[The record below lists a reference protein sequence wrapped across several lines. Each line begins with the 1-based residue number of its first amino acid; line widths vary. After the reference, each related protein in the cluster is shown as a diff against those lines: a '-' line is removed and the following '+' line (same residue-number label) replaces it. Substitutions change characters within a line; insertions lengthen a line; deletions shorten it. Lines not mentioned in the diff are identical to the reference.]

1 MRSKENIDIQDNWWS
16 APDSPI
22 EMLHKFSQKAVKRA
36 SDSLHSSY
44 SGSPNRNTPNPE
56 HPEGHRRTHSDLTSS
71 LPRSTSSINFQK
83 WKSQVQRALYWRS
96 RSFCEDRQYF
106 SFDPEMLANQKRQW
120 YKIQSRALDPD
131 KFKEPA
137 SLFEHFIIVG
147 LRPDTNLEVVLFK
160 YPPRKKVALR
170 LKDLA
175 SFCFPGGVKAGV
187 LTRTPSLSELNE
199 QLYGQEPPAMSEVS
213 SPCSESDP
221 DSNRFLG
228 SAPRCY
234 CILTKVPFFEL
245 HFEMLNSIIAQ
256 KHLNRISQFAND
268 CCADWMSVTIPAD
281 DEVAQSTW
289 DICSPVSSS
298 TLAFD
303 DCTSEKMSIG
313 LDHICPVND
322 QFSETSFSSA
332 VSTASDDEADEIFY
346 DYAKSIAYDIR
357 MENKNDLLQILSNYH
372 SLPLPPRGSE
382 IVFQPLEHLEPIEY
396 FRPPLSSLDLCGK
409 NLDYKLG
416 DYKEV
421 SQVNIKLAAAE
432 ESLALSLW
440 PTATICRV
448 LSLESILALVTSVL
462 LEKQVVVLCP
472 NLGVLSAIVLSL
484 IPIIRPFE
492 WQSLF
497 LPILP
502 VKMLDFIDA
511 PVPFIHESEESQ
523 SAPCCLPKIQVDH
536 FLICS
541 RPVDLGRAKRAP
553 VQN

>member
-1 MRSKENIDIQDNWWS
+1 MRSKENSEIQDNWWS

-36 SDSLHSSY
+36 SDSLQSSY
-44 SGSPNRNTPNPE
+44 SGSPNQNTPNPE
-56 HPEGHRRTHSDLTSS
+56 HQEGHRRTHSDLTSS

-147 LRPDTNLEVVLFK
+147 LRPDTNLEVIEDTCFNRRRFEQEMESTEMSDLSSALEPQVLFK
-160 YPPRKKVALR
+160 YPPGKKVALR

-187 LTRTPSLSELNE
+187 LTRTPSQSELNE
-199 QLYGQEPPAMSEVS
+199 QLYGQGHLYRDDSSFVFSVKVADSATLYGVCLHVQEFVQEPPAMSEVS

-221 DSNRFLG
+221 DSSRFLG

-268 CCADWMSVTIPAD
+268 CADWMSVTIPAD

-289 DICSPVSSS
+289 DICSPVSSC

-303 DCTSEKMSIG
+303 DCTSEKSEKMSIG

-332 VSTASDDEADEIFY
+332 VSTASDEEVDEIFY
-346 DYAKSIAYDIR
+346 DYAKNVAYDIR
-357 MENKNDLLQILSNYH
+357 MVSLSCNCFSH
-372 SLPLPPRGSE
+372 FSFHIHFL
-382 IVFQPLEHLEPIEY
+382 
-396 FRPPLSSLDLCGK
+396 
-409 NLDYKLG
+409 
-416 DYKEV
+416 
-421 SQVNIKLAAAE
+421 
-432 ESLALSLW
+432 
-440 PTATICRV
+440 
-448 LSLESILALVTSVL
+448 
-462 LEKQVVVLCP
+462 
-472 NLGVLSAIVLSL
+472 
-484 IPIIRPFE
+484 
-492 WQSLF
+492 
-497 LPILP
+497 LPIY
-502 VKMLDFIDA
+502 
-511 PVPFIHESEESQ
+511 
-523 SAPCCLPKIQVDH
+523 
-536 FLICS
+536 
-541 RPVDLGRAKRAP
+541 
-553 VQN
+553 